1 MVVLVNA
8 VAFFTAVVLGT
19 RIKLDILATHLV
31 TAAKRLF
38 GIPNF
43 RLYALADGIRE
54 VCARSPRPPSQKTHD
69 LPQLTLGFP

>member
-1 MVVLVNA
+1 MAVLVNA
-8 VAFFTAVVLGT
+8 LAFFTAVVVLGT

-43 RLYALADGIRE
+43 RLYALVDGIRE
-54 VCARSPRPPSQKTHD
+54 VCARSPRYPIPDCRRKPRR
-69 LPQLTLGFP
+69 LL